1 MRLTAP
7 GVNYVIACTR
17 KRVEGFVRKILMFL
31 VMTALAMPAFAG
43 DADERLRES
52 GKVLQDIVGM
62 EDGIPKDL
70 LNKAECVVV
79 LPSVKKFAIGFGG
92 SYGRGVMTCRSG
104 AHYTGPWSE
113 PVMMALQGGSWGLQ
127 LGGTATDFV
136 LLLMSPRSADS
147 LLNNE
152 VKLGAD
158 VSAAAGPKG
167 RTLEA
172 ATDAA
177 LRAEVLSYSRA
188 RGLFA
193 GVSLNGA
200 TLHVDEDANAA
211 VYGGKIKAKEIL
223 TRPGPGKA
231 ADSKLLVAEL
241 NRISPKNESD
251 KESLK
256 TAPSRK

>member
-1 MRLTAP
+1 VEEDVRKFLVLLTA
-7 GVNYVIACTR
+7 
-17 KRVEGFVRKILMFL
+17 IL
-31 VMTALAMPAFAG
+31 LAVPAFAD
-43 DADERLRES
+43 DAAKRLEES

-62 EDGIPKDL
+62 PDGIPKDL
-70 LNKAECVVV
+70 LDKAECVVV
-79 LPSVKKFAIGFGG
+79 LPSVKKFAVGFGG

-113 PVMMALQGGSWGLQ
+113 PLMMSLQGGSWGLQ
-127 LGGTATDFV
+127 LGGTSTDFI

-152 VKLGAD
+152 IKLGAD
-158 VSAAAGPKG
+158 ASAAAGPKG

-172 ATDAA
+172 STDAA
-177 LRAEVLSYSRA
+177 LRSEILSYSRA

-200 TLHVDEDANAA
+200 TLHVDEDANKAL
-211 VYGGKIKAKEIL
+211 YGRDVKSKSVI
-223 TRPGPGKA
+223 TVPGPGKA
-231 ADSKLLVAEL
+231 EEAKLLVSTL
-241 NRISPKNESD
+241 DKISPRNESD

-256 TAPSRK
+256 TAPTRK